1 MVSIWWQWL
10 GALERA
16 AQRAR
21 AGEGATFIDCQIFR
35 LHPHMIYSEMAY
47 VDEKELS
54 AAEAAEPLS
63 RLRHRL
69 ASSMQ
74 DELGAIERSVAAEVE
89 VAYGAA
95 LACTEPPAVELCT
108 DIYADAIV
116 RESLVGGLSE

>member
-1 MVSIWWQWL
+1 MLCTGVCRTTRHDSRWPARPTATQYRLAWWMVSIWWQWL

-54 AAEAAEPLS
+54 AAEAAEPLDPKSAPYSS
-63 RLRHRL
+63 R
-69 ASSMQ
+69 
-74 DELGAIERSVAAEVE
+74 
-89 VAYGAA
+89 
-95 LACTEPPAVELCT
+95 
-108 DIYADAIV
+108 
-116 RESLVGGLSE
+116 